1 MTTLLA
7 QFAIADC
14 LCRCG
19 TLVQVLATQGSDR
32 NSKTEQTQKLSR
44 VCSDGESPTEF
55 TVRNETY
62 ETDLKVNCQNG
73 LSYVKRTCS
82 TWFQNSE
89 IENEQATYP
98 DSLCFD
104 RFALVF
110 RLQDDELRWT

>member
-62 ETDLKVNCQNG
+62 ETDLKVNCPKW
-73 LSYVKRTCS
+73 S
-82 TWFQNSE
+82 
-89 IENEQATYP
+89 
-98 DSLCFD
+98 
-104 RFALVF
+104 
-110 RLQDDELRWT
+110 ELRETHLLDLVPKFGN